1 MERFTTSQ
9 TVGEIVTLFPKA
21 ADLFKANRIDFCC
34 GGNVSVKEAA
44 EKRNLSADELI
55 AAIQEIYDKH
65 AGSGNEKN
73 WNEASYTEIVN
84 HIQETY
90 HAFLREELPN
100 LSPYV
105 TKVMRVHG
113 ENHPHL
119 VEVHE
124 MFNRLK
130 AELLEHTEKEDAEQ
144 FPAIRAYDLNP
155 TAENLATATKE
166 LTDLETEHA
175 SVGDI
180 LHRLREITN
189 DYTLPE
195 GACRTFQLVYR
206 RLENFENDTFQ
217 HIHLEN
223 NILFKRL
230 LEEAV

>member
-1 MERFTTSQ
+1 MERFTTEQ
-9 TVGEIVTLFPKA
+9 TVGEIVALFPKA

-34 GGNVSVKEAA
+34 GGNISVKEAA
-44 EKRNLSADELI
+44 EKRNLSADELVS
-55 AAIQEIYDKH
+55 AVQALYDQF
-65 AGSGNEKN
+65 AGSSEEKN
-73 WNEASYTEIVN
+73 WNEASFSEIVD
-84 HIQETY
+84 HITATH

-113 ENHPHL
+113 GNHPHL
-119 VEVHE
+119 VEVHAL
-124 MFNRLK
+124 FNQLK
-130 AELLEHTEKEDAEQ
+130 AELLEHTDKEDSGQ
-144 FPAIRAYDLNP
+144 FPAIRAYDSNP
-155 TAENLATATKE
+155 TAENLAAATAE
-166 LTDLETEHA
+166 LADLESEHA
-175 SVGDI
+175 SVGEI

-230 LEEAV
+230 LEQAS

>member
-44 EKRNLSADELI
+44 EKRNLSADELVD
-55 AAIQEIYDKH
+55 AICNLYGQY
-65 AGSGNEKN
+65 AGKGTEQN
-73 WNEASYTEIVN
+73 WNEAGYTEIVN
-84 HIQETY
+84 YIQATH

-113 ENHPHL
+113 GNHPHL
-119 VEVHE
+119 IEVHKL
-124 MFNRLK
+124 FNQLK
-130 AELLEHTEKEDAEQ
+130 TELLEHTEKEDTEQ
-144 FPAIRAYDLNP
+144 FPAIRAYENLP
-155 TAENLATATKE
+155 TAANLKAATAG

-175 SVGDI
+175 AVGEI

-195 GACRTFQLVYR
+195 GACRTFQLVYQ

-223 NILFKRL
+223 NILFRRL